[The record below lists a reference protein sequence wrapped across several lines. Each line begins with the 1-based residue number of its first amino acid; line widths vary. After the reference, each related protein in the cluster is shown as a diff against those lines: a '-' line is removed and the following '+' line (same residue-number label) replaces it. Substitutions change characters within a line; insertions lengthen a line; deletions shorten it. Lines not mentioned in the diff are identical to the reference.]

1 MIWSI
6 FNHLQKKLP
15 LRNSSCFLCFSAS
28 KIYLFIYFLC
38 GKGGCIYSGGYWNAV
53 FYGIKLITE
62 SPNHRTVWAK
72 MNLFRSFWPNPCSEK
87 VQLVHVVH
95 GIVQL
100 SEQFQSAAVETPQIS
115 QSVPQGSILS
125 LNQVWISCV
134 ATSAYCVLSFHWDEC
149 GSVIFISFHQVF
161 IESSKIFT
169 SAFFHSRWLRAVS
182 AISSFISWA
191 PAFLSTCWT
200 WYVHVLLLSHE
211 SRTGHS
217 APNVPKSVSTVPSKG

>member
-38 GKGGCIYSGGYWNAV
+38 GKGGYIYSGGYWNAV
-53 FYGIKLITE
+53 FYGIKLIIE

-72 MNLFRSFWPNPCSEK
+72 MNLFRSFWPNPYSEK

-100 SEQFQSAAVETPQIS
+100 SEQFQSAAAETPQI
-115 QSVPQGSILS
+115 ILS
-125 LNQVWISCV
+125 VCATGEHSFFKPSLNFLC
-134 ATSAYCVLSFHWDEC
+134 CNFCLLHLVLSL
-149 GSVIFISFHQVF
+149 
-161 IESSKIFT
+161 
-169 SAFFHSRWLRAVS
+169 RWMWLS
-182 AISSFISWA
+182 YLH
-191 PAFLSTCWT
+191 FL
-200 WYVHVLLLSHE
+200 
-211 SRTGHS
+211 
-217 APNVPKSVSTVPSKG
+217 PSGLYRKQ